1 MAIGRTGGEADGLA
15 RTRAVE
21 ATVRGVVQGVGF
33 RWFASREANRAG
45 VAGWVANQ
53 ADGSVF
59 VVAEGEAA
67 AVEAFL
73 AALREGPPGAS
84 VSSVEVSERMAT
96 GASGGFGIR
105 SGAHRGD

>member
-1 MAIGRTGGEADGLA
+1 
-15 RTRAVE
+15 
-21 ATVRGVVQGVGF
+21 
-33 RWFASREANRAG
+33 
-45 VAGWVANQ
+45 
-53 ADGSVF
+53 VF

-96 GASGGFGIR
+96 GTSGGFGIR
-105 SGAHRGD
+105 SGSHRGD

>member
-1 MAIGRTGGEADGLA
+1 MAMGQANRRGGPAP
-15 RTRAVE
+15 TRAVE

-33 RWFASREANRAG
+33 RWFVSREANRAG
-45 VAGWVANQ
+45 IVGWVANQ
-53 ADGSVF
+53 ADGSVL

-67 AVEAFL
+67 AVQALL

-84 VSSVEVSERMAT
+84 VASVEVVERVAT
-96 GASGGFGIR
+96 GVSGGFGIR